1 MRIHHRFST
10 KSCISSNE
18 NHPFGFAA
26 KAVLVLL
33 LTPFLLVA
41 CTPEKTSHE
50 LSFVDLPDSKGVT
63 LEFYGPVPPWQMPLF
78 QRQDGSILDDAVELE
93 AGGQL
98 SMAEAKYLA
107 AIREADSLNER
118 REILLRRYGVL
129 LKQGKGS
136 LVSSELSGLVA
147 KGGGIESST
156 PEIAMLMASAY
167 LNEGNNDQVLAWA
180 SLGNRKIAGKGSIL
194 QKFNAVVDA
203 LLAATSQSE
212 FDQLSARWGGDAF
225 VTSRLSVE
233 RLRRLQAGRPS
244 PYANF
249 RDWFNESSYAGPA
262 AELKKYYG
270 EDSSSLS
277 SSPGNSELGG
287 SNEYSA
293 AASETGLVEE
303 SLAVGGAVKFGVLLP
318 FTGQYSQFASEIFNG
333 VTQALEEDG
342 KGLSLT
348 YEKFDTTGDPLQA
361 LAGYN
366 QLVSQGVRFVFGPL
380 LITSVQQIVTDSAE
394 KTVPFMTFARKNNLS
409 ELSSNIFQLGVTA
422 EDQARDVIGYASNM
436 LRVRTYAIFYPKTS
450 SGLELLDAFR
460 DAVRES
466 GGEVLLEL
474 SYVSGDSQSSEVVV
488 ERLAAEASPEAIIM
502 VDSIAG
508 SMPILEALQMSS
520 LADRAI
526 IATASWDDQAML
538 GGISNIAKTAVFP
551 APFHSYSS
559 DIKQREFTELYQL
572 RNNSK
577 PTLLAAQGYD
587 AAALLVASIKDNG
600 GSSLR
605 PRVGDYEGV
614 SGMFRVSAEGK
625 IRRESSVLL
634 LQNGEV
640 NEVVHNGRKTGFIP
654 YGKAD
659 IKR

>member
-1 MRIHHRFST
+1 MLIGCS
-10 KSCISSNE
+10 
-18 NHPFGFAA
+18 
-26 KAVLVLL
+26 
-33 LTPFLLVA
+33 
-41 CTPEKTSHE
+41 PEKTSHE
-50 LSFVDLPDSKGVT
+50 LSFVDLPNSKGIT
-63 LEFYGPVPPWQMPLF
+63 LEFFGPVPPWQMPLF
-78 QRQDGSILDDAVELE
+78 QRQDGSVLDDAVELE

-107 AIREADSLNER
+107 AISEANNINEW

-136 LVSSELSGLVA
+136 LVSSELSALVA

-156 PEIAMLMASAY
+156 PEIALLMASAY
-167 LNEGNNDQVLAWA
+167 LNERNHDQVLAWA
-180 SLGNRKIAGKGSIL
+180 SLGNRKIAGKGSISP
-194 QKFNAVVDA
+194 KFNAIVDA
-203 LLAATSQSE
+203 LLASIPQIE

-249 RDWFNESSYAGPA
+249 RDWFNESSYAGPS

-270 EDSSSLS
+270 ADATLS
-277 SSPGNSELGG
+277 SSDGG
-287 SNEYSA
+287 PTDSA
-293 AASETGLVEE
+293 SPVPSSDLVEE
-303 SLAVGGAVKFGVLLP
+303 NLAVGDAIKFGILLP
-318 FTGQYSQFASEIFNG
+318 FTGQYSQFAAEIFNG
-333 VTQALEEDG
+333 VVQALEEDG
-342 KGLSLT
+342 KGWALG

-361 LAGYN
+361 LTGYN
-366 QLVSQGVRFVFGPL
+366 QLVSQGAGFIFGPL
-380 LITSVQQIVTDSAE
+380 LLSSVQQIVADSVE
-394 KTVPFMTFARKNNLS
+394 KNVPIMTFARKNNLS
-409 ELSSNIFQLGVTA
+409 ELSGNIFQLGVTA
-422 EDQARDVIGYASNM
+422 EDQARDVIGYASTM
-436 LRVRTYAIFYPKTS
+436 LRVRTYAIFYPKTN
-450 SGLELLDAFR
+450 SGLEMLDAFR
-460 DAVRES
+460 DAVREA

-474 SYVSGDSQSSEVVV
+474 SYVSGDAQSSEVVV

-508 SMPILEALQMSS
+508 SMSLLEALQASS
-520 LADRAI
+520 LVDRTI
-526 IATASWDDQAML
+526 VATASWDDQAML
-538 GGISNIAKTAVFP
+538 SGIGNMAKTAVFP
-551 APFHSYSS
+551 APFHSYSY
-559 DIKQREFTELYQL
+559 DIRQREFAELYQL
-572 RNNSK
+572 RNHSK

-587 AAALLVASIKDNG
+587 AAALLVASIKDGNR
-600 GSSLR
+600 SLK

-614 SGMFRVSAEGK
+614 SGMFRVSADGK

-659 IKR
+659 IKH